1 MYFSPFVRRCSP
13 YSWRS
18 AAALLAA
25 VSALTL
31 ISLATAGPGLAQ
43 SPGQASPNEGPPES
57 PEEQT
62 TDADGVPPT
71 SPSTGTGV
79 PLTYFGPMASE
90 VDRRLVGPVQLLR
103 SGSLSRRRTAI
114 ELPLYRG
121 RLTDG
126 RSFWYIL
133 TDTTDKDNAE
143 SLGLNHSGKLQYSEI
158 GRGVRRGRLTRKGLV
173 VSRGVVDFRPDRRI
187 VPGTGPNAFPPS
199 VGEPGSV
206 GGAKYTPL
214 VRIRNAGGH
223 VYNAPVIAF
232 NVSADRIRACDGNVD
247 HDLVHDRVTRICP
260 TKEGGGTVTLKT
272 TPIFSFAKPAVY
284 ISMEASDPVT
294 ASLDAAT
301 LAPALADVPVGAD
314 DGAFSSVERLFPIIN
329 GPEGLDN
336 PQRQGLNSALRDKRA
351 PLHVIGGL
359 PTVALDYSPLWDLN
373 LGEWT
378 PRAIQRGFRSRLIDE
393 FQLLNFVRLG
403 HITGPGGKRF
413 GSTGI
418 VVNCPIVHR
427 FL

>member
-1 MYFSPFVRRCSP
+1 MHTLSPSR
-13 YSWRS
+13 Y
-18 AAALLAA
+18 AAALVALLG
-25 VSALTL
+25 ALTVAL
-31 ISLATAGPGLAQ
+31 LLLAGPTWAQ
-43 SPGQASPNEGPPES
+43 SPGQASPNVGPPEA
-57 PEEQT
+57 PEEAT
-62 TDADGVPPT
+62 TDADGVPPAP
-71 SPSTGTGV
+71 PSTGTDV
-79 PLTYFGPMASE
+79 PLSYFGPMASE
-90 VDRRLVGPVQLLR
+90 VNKNLVGPVQLLR
-103 SGSLSRRRTAI
+103 SGSLSRRRTTI

-121 RLTDG
+121 HLKDG
-126 RSFWYIL
+126 QSFWYIL
-133 TDTTDKDNAE
+133 TDTTDRDNAE
-143 SLGLNHSGKLQYSEI
+143 SLGLNHSGKLVYSEI
-158 GRGVRRGRLTRKGLV
+158 DRAVREGRLTRRGLV
-173 VSRGVVDFRPDRRI
+173 VKAGSVNFGPRRNL
-187 VPGTGPNAFPPS
+187 VPASGTNAFPPS
-199 VGEPGSV
+199 VGQPGSV
-206 GGAKYTPL
+206 GSPSYTPL

-223 VYNAPVIAF
+223 IYNAPVVAF
-232 NVSADRIRACDGNVD
+232 GTSASRISACDGDVN

-260 TKEGGGTVTLKT
+260 TEDGGGTVTLKT

-294 ASLDAAT
+294 AALDAAT

-314 DGAFSSVERLFPIIN
+314 DGAFSAVERLFPIVN

-336 PQRQGLNSALRDKRA
+336 PQRQGLNSALRDNRA

-378 PRAIQRGFRSRLIDE
+378 KAAIDRGFRSRLIDE
-393 FQLLNFVRLG
+393 FQLLNMVRLG
-403 HITGPGGKRF
+403 HLTGPGGARF

>member
-1 MYFSPFVRRCSP
+1 MQALPFCRWWTARLSI
-13 YSWRS
+13 
-18 AAALLAA
+18 A
-25 VSALTL
+25 VSALTIML
-31 ISLATAGPGLAQ
+31 LAIAGPAMAQ

-57 PEEQT
+57 SEEQT

-71 SPSTGTGV
+71 SPATGTNV
-79 PLTYFGPMASE
+79 PATYFGPMASE

-121 RLTDG
+121 HMKDG
-126 RSFWYIL
+126 RTFWYIL

-143 SLGLNHSGKLQYSEI
+143 SLGLNHSAKLAYSEI
-158 GRGVRRGRLTRKGLV
+158 GKGVRRGRLTRKGLV
-173 VSRGVVDFRPDRRI
+173 VRRGSVDFSPERRLM
-187 VPGTGPNAFPPS
+187 PGAGANAFPPS
-199 VGEPGSV
+199 VAEPGSV
-206 GGAKYTPL
+206 GSPNYTPL

-232 NVSADRIRACDGNVD
+232 NVSAEQIRACDGNVN
-247 HDLVHDRVTRICP
+247 HGLVHDRVIRICP
-260 TKEGGGTVTLKT
+260 TAEGGGTVTLKT

-284 ISMEASDPVT
+284 ISMEASDAPT
-294 ASLDAAT
+294 ATLDAAT
-301 LAPALADVPVGAD
+301 FAPALADVPVGAD
-314 DGAFSSVERLFPIIN
+314 DGAFSSVERLFPIVN

-336 PQRQGLNSALRDKRA
+336 PQRQGLNSALRDGRA

-403 HITGPGGKRF
+403 HLTGPGGARF